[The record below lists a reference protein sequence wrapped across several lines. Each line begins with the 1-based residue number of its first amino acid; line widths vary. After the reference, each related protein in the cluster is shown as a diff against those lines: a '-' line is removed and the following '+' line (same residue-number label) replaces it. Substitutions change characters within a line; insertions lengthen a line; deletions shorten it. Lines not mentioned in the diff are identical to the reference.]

1 MFGVFLLF
9 FFYPV
14 TVTHCSV
21 IMVDTDA
28 NTVFPQTVFS
38 GSSDLPL
45 NDVCAMHFGPD
56 RGLKMGMR
64 KVGC

>member
-1 MFGVFLLF
+1 
-9 FFYPV
+9 
-14 TVTHCSV
+14 
-21 IMVDTDA
+21 MVDTDA